1 MGMATDS
8 VQEAGAEWS
17 KEPPL
22 LHFRLSSRA
31 FIPKQLRHEKPS
43 RPSRQL
49 ALGGEGPLESGEPS
63 EHKTPRRPSPAGYEK
78 RR

>member
-22 LHFRLSSRA
+22 LHFRPSSRA

-49 ALGGEGPLESGEPS
+49 ALGGEGSARERRAFRTQN
-63 EHKTPRRPSPAGYEK
+63 TPQAITCGV
-78 RR
+78 